1 MNGIVKPN
9 AHDHALRVHAR
20 LAGSKTR
27 CGILIESAQEEIGPV
42 NCGRCLKCLMRQLRS
57 ARRRLNGPRVKRGQL
72 KFAIE

>member
-1 MNGIVKPN
+1 MKGIVKPN
-9 AHDHALRVHAR
+9 AHDHALRVHAK

-27 CGILIESAQEEIGPV
+27 CGIELEASQEDLGPV

-57 ARRRLNGPRVKRGQL
+57 ARRRLNGPRVKRGQM